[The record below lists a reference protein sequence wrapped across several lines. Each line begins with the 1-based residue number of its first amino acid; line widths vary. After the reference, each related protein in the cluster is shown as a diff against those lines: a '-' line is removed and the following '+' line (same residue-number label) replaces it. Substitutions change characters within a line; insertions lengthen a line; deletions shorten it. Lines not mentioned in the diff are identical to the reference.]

1 MTGSGQGS
9 TRRPGRSSSDQ
20 RPGSSGHGAALG
32 SSCTSICLTSVVA
45 ERCDRPDAEPGGSR
59 ATYRFPRSVRSGAA
73 VVGITPW
80 RVRKILTE
88 GAGPRSR
95 HRETLTADRHASAQQ
110 LEGRAVERPSR
121 VGVRVPQRPP
131 PALGREGEGDGNGTK
146 TGDTATGQPGRA
158 RRTGSTGRR
167 GTHNTHPPTQGRET
181 GATGEEQRRRTYG
194 EGAKGG
200 EGGTQAPTFAH
211 VAVKGLGG
219 GSGGY
224 PVSLASRR
232 QCWTRLCRVSPA
244 LHGFSSPI
252 DGTRAAT
259 GQQFITWRR

>member
-80 RVRKILTE
+80 CVRKILTE
-88 GAGPRSR
+88 GAGPNSR
-95 HRETLTADRHASAQQ
+95 HRETLTADRHASVQQ

-121 VGVRVPQRPP
+121 VGVRVPQRSP
-131 PALGREGEGDGNGTK
+131 PALGREGTRTGRQAKEG
-146 TGDTATGQPGRA
+146 GQQPAGRPRPGWSTTRPGPGRA
-158 RRTGSTGRR
+158 AR
-167 GTHNTHPPTQGRET
+167 
-181 GATGEEQRRRTYG
+181 
-194 EGAKGG
+194 
-200 EGGTQAPTFAH
+200 
-211 VAVKGLGG
+211 
-219 GSGGY
+219 
-224 PVSLASRR
+224 
-232 QCWTRLCRVSPA
+232 SPA
-244 LHGFSSPI
+244 
-252 DGTRAAT
+252 
-259 GQQFITWRR
+259 RRCHLLPGRVHA